1 MDKKRD
7 SHSSF
12 LDRLCEAAEHH
23 VGVSMHDRGFKRALS
38 RALDARDSTI
48 QRWFGGSYPE
58 AEYLVKIHEKFGIT
72 PNQLFGIEDTA
83 SKVEPLDLRKIKF
96 IAAARDRN
104 LPECYLDPDK
114 YTVGPIL
121 KDSRS
126 ACYPDHID
134 EADIDSWGISR
145 KDLVLQRENVYG
157 VIVPERI
164 GMSMW
169 PIIKPGDMMV
179 IDASDKSLVD
189 GGIFALCIKNGE
201 FIVRQIKKVEN
212 NLILIP
218 WFLRQYQVEMI
229 NLDEYPNVV
238 IGRVIFSLTYLM
250 ALGAEP
256 PPDSTSASILR
267 SEKQKAE

>member
-1 MDKKRD
+1 MDKKKD
-7 SHSSF
+7 SQISF
-12 LDRLCEAAEHH
+12 LDRLCDAAEHH
-23 VGVSMHDRGFKRALS
+23 VGMSKYDRGFRRALS
-38 RALDARDSTI
+38 KALDARDSTI

-58 AEYLVKIHEKFGIT
+58 AEYLIKIHQTFGIT
-72 PNQLFGIEDTA
+72 PNELLGIEGTP
-83 SKVEPLDLRKIKF
+83 SKFEPLDLRKIKF
-96 IAAARDRN
+96 IAAARDKN
-104 LPECYLDPDK
+104 LPECYLDPK
-114 YTVGPIL
+114 QYSIGPIL
-121 KDSRS
+121 RDSRS

-179 IDASDKSLVD
+179 IDASDKSLID
-189 GGIFALCIKNGE
+189 NGIFALCIKSGE
-201 FIVRQIKKVEN
+201 FIVRQVKKVEN

-238 IGRVIFSLTYLM
+238 IGRVIFSLTYLT
-250 ALGAEP
+250 ALGSEP
-256 PPDSTSASILR
+256 PSEATSKTVQSGTR
-267 SEKQKAE
+267 